1 MEWLPAPPEDE
12 TVPKWVDPGI
22 QNKRH
27 LVKPTGAHFLV
38 PVQVGTGVIDA
49 VLDTGGAR
57 SVIDVGTA
65 RELGLRVE
73 RATARKNFGSFWGP
87 SSKPVNY
94 YGRVRGPITIKFSEN
109 ITITLKELKVVSH
122 GEALLILGTD
132 FLVWGDQ
139 PWQFGAI
146 GMKEGRAYLAL

>member
-1 MEWLPAPPEDE
+1 MPAPPEDE

-65 RELGLRVE
+65 RELGLKVDFDDNCIHYQHLE
-73 RATARKNFGSFWGP
+73 IPMEPSNPRKAEELNFVTNTKS
-87 SSKPVNY
+87 Y
-94 YGRVRGPITIKFSEN
+94 YT
-109 ITITLKELKVVSH
+109 TLLR
-122 GEALLILGTD
+122 L
-132 FLVWGDQ
+132 
-139 PWQFGAI
+139 
-146 GMKEGRAYLAL
+146 